1 MQRLCRGRQRPSTFA
16 IASRTNGVPTA
27 HLARVGSHEQHS
39 AMAKADVRH
48 LHCRRRALDHHGL
61 MAPIKLIGLT
71 RIEGQR
77 HIGSGRCLLFL
88 LGPDPSQS
96 LALGLARVHCKH
108 LVKLVFPGLNLRLW
122 RAFRLRRPFGS
133 YRLKP
138 ARSAQSPR
146 SRGHGPR
153 APLLQP
159 ACRVHCGGRHPRVPR
174 QFRHWAVE
182 IPPHGRR
189 GSGRVRADAHAKLWA
204 GARFGAGQT

>member
-71 RIEGQR
+71 R
-77 HIGSGRCLLFL
+77 
-88 LGPDPSQS
+88 SQS

-108 LVKLVFPGLNLRLW
+108 LVKLVFPRLNLRLW

-138 ARSAQSPR
+138 ARSAQPPR
-146 SRGHGPR
+146 SWGHGPR

-159 ACRVHCGGRHPRVPR
+159 ASRAHCGGRHPRVPR
-174 QFRHWAVE
+174 QSRHWAVE

-189 GSGRVRADAHAKLWA
+189 GSGRVQADAHAKLWA